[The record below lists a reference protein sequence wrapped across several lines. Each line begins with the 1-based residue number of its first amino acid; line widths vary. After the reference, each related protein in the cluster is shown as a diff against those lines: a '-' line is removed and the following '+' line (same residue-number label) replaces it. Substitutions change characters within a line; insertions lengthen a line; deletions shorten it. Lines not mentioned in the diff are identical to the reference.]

1 VLVVA
6 ATVLLAI
13 GFFAGAGGGGAGV
26 TQALVELVDAV
37 VRIGSN
43 LLSFTRL
50 AAFGL
55 MHAALGAV
63 VFAGASAL
71 WGGVAGVAA
80 AVVVFLAGNAVAFSL
95 ELLVTGVQ
103 ALRLEFYELFSR
115 VFVGEGHVFSPW
127 SIPVIAA
134 KEEP

>member
-1 VLVVA
+1 MRVV
-6 ATVLLAI
+6 
-13 GFFAGAGGGGAGV
+13 
-26 TQALVELVDAV
+26 
-37 VRIGSN
+37 SN

-63 VFAGASAL
+63 VFDAARSV
-71 WGGVAGVAA
+71 WGTPVGVVLAA
-80 AVVVFLAGNAVAFSL
+80 IVFVAGNAVAFSL

-115 VFVGEGHVFSPW
+115 VFAGEGHPFAPW
-127 SIPVIAA
+127 ALPSVT
-134 KEEP
+134 EEDS